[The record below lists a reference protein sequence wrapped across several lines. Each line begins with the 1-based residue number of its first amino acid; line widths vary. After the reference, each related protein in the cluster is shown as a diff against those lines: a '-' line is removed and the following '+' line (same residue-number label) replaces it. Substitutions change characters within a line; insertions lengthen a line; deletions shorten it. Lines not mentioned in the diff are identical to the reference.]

1 MGKVGGARPGAGR
14 PSKADELKVVT
25 AAMNAIVKSY
35 GSLEEG
41 FMYLLQSKEPALI
54 KFAWG
59 HAVGNPKERVDV
71 NMDSKVESVQ
81 IIELPDNHR
90 DTPTEV
96 ITEAI
101 DVTYVDVENTEDNG

>member
-1 MGKVGGARPGAGR
+1 MGKAGGARPGAGR
-14 PSKADELKVVT
+14 PPKADELKVVT
-25 AAMNAIVKSY
+25 AALSAIEKTY

-41 FMYLLQSKEPALI
+41 FQWLLQSKEPTLI

-71 NMDSKVESVQ
+71 QMDSKVEAVQ
-81 IIELPDNHR
+81 VIELPDNHR
-90 DTPTEV
+90 DSTNDV

-101 DVTYVDVENTEDNG
+101 EVEDIDITHGEN